1 MNTTTRKRRRID
13 PIVLGLIIGALL
25 AAAILAAAWIFV
37 PEDDEQASP
46 QATTE
51 ATETAAEPVAQGC
64 TVSIR
69 DTDSDGTND
78 RTRIEC
84 ADTPADGHR
93 IWEVSGDVTEGSTA
107 EHDPAQTDGIAAVSI
122 DGQTTSAT
130 IEAAALDPE
139 AAGTCTIDYSG
150 EMADCTPDQ

>member
-1 MNTTTRKRRRID
+1 MNTTGTNRQMNRIT
-13 PIVLGLIIGALL
+13 LGLLIAAVVLLIASAIAYFALSD
-25 AAAILAAAWIFV
+25 ADQTAT
-37 PEDDEQASP
+37 DQASTAAGEP
-46 QATTE
+46 
-51 ATETAAEPVAQGC
+51 AAEPVAQGC
-64 TVSIR
+64 TVSVR

-107 EHDPAQTDGIAAVSI
+107 EHDPAETDGITAVSI

>member
-1 MNTTTRKRRRID
+1 MNTTTGKRWRID

-25 AAAILAAAWIFV
+25 AAAMLAAAWIV
-37 PEDDEQASP
+37 LPEDDEPAGEQTTTT
-46 QATTE
+46 ATAPAQPT
-51 ATETAAEPVAQGC
+51 AQGC
-64 TVSIR
+64 TVSVR

-93 IWEVSGDVTEGSTA
+93 IWEVSGDVSEGSTA
-107 EHDPAQTDGIAAVSI
+107 EHDPAQTDGITAVSI

>member
-1 MNTTTRKRRRID
+1 MNTTTTRKRRRID

-25 AAAILAAAWIFV
+25 AAAILAAAWIV
-37 PEDDEQASP
+37 LPEDDEPAGEQ
-46 QATTE
+46 TT
-51 ATETAAEPVAQGC
+51 TETAAEPVAQGC

-107 EHDPAQTDGIAAVSI
+107 EHDPSQTDGIAAVSI
-122 DGQTTSAT
+122 AGQTTSAT